1 MESIQDISK
10 SYDVYSKEAE
20 KVEEEYNKKI
30 DEAETKVE
38 LLCKKYK
45 DNAYFNSKQRNFLNK
60 CNKQNFENIREE
72 ENEKTLFNKYFWSYI
87 DACFVI
93 RNSMVKEE
101 MWNLIFSYLFN
112 LCHLIE
118 LNIKT
123 LKVKNING
131 FENVKS
137 NHELLKM
144 YKDKKQEI
152 LNLGLDEKYYDIL
165 IAELTDLGNLVSEKD
180 MAMCFKYPLGKD
192 FETIIINDNLRKIKP
207 DEIVVLLEKHK
218 KLLMI
223 IMCIKLLSQTSNY
236 KKSINE
242 LNDFIIKF
250 EEIELEIEK
259 ELNS

>member
-1 MESIQDISK
+1 MESVQDISK
-10 SYDVYSKEAE
+10 SFKKYLKEAE
-20 KVEEEYNKKI
+20 KVEKEYNKKI

-45 DNAYFNSKQRNFLNK
+45 DNTYFNSKQRNFLNK
-60 CNKQNFENIREE
+60 CNKQNFEKIRQE
-72 ENEKTLFNKYFWSYI
+72 ENEKTLFNKYFWSYA

-101 MWNLIFSYLFN
+101 MWNLIFAYLFN

-137 NHELLKM
+137 NHEILKL
-144 YKDKKQEI
+144 YSDKKQEI

-165 IAELTDLGNLVSEKD
+165 IDELTDLGKLVNEKD
-180 MAMCFKYPLGKD
+180 MAKCFKYPLGKD
-192 FETIIINDNLRKIKP
+192 FETIIINDNLRKMKP
-207 DEIVVLLEKHK
+207 DEVIILVEKHK

-236 KKSINE
+236 KESIIK
-242 LNDFIIKF
+242 LNDFIIKL

-259 ELNS
+259 ELNN